1 MEATIA
7 EILDNPDH
15 YDDQVVNVDGVLV
28 VAAFDRAGGRFD
40 EVWIVEANTPTPRG
54 LQSDPV
60 SVQSALWCGLSRLTA
75 RHVPGYQGCR
85 IHDAV
90 RAMARVRAPENDE
103 APPTIELLTAAVYR
117 QAFTLF
123 VGAKGV
129 RLEQALPDDV
139 AVHGVS
145 DIKARK
151 SRYFGRERFV
161 YGTLVLGGSPAAQV
175 LLPGRIP
182 WISATGSR
190 MRMALAQG
198 ADDALNS
205 AKWLADIA
213 YPQSD
218 SSSET
223 IESLRDS
230 ILIDP
235 HYAIAKQLEA
245 FPGIN
250 QALVRPAV
258 ILGRLVENNRG
269 RHFAAMTAISQVF
282 LQNVRF
288 EGDVKSFESVIKLK
302 QFDGDAR

>member
-7 EILDNPDH
+7 EILDNPGC

-28 VAAFDRAGGRFD
+28 VAAFDRSRAQFD
-40 EVWIVEANTPTPRG
+40 EVWLVEANSPSTRG
-54 LQSDPV
+54 LQSHPI
-60 SVQSALWCGLSRLTA
+60 SVASDLWCGLSRLTA
-75 RHVPGYQGCR
+75 RHAPGYQGR
-85 IHDAV
+85 RVHDAV
-90 RAMARVRAPENDE
+90 RAMARVRAAEDDE
-103 APPTIELLTAAVYR
+103 APPTIDILTAAVYR

-129 RLEQALPDDV
+129 RLEQTLPDDA

-145 DIKARK
+145 DIKTHR
-151 SRYFGRERFV
+151 SRHVRRERFV
-161 YGTLVLGGSPAAQV
+161 YGTLVLGGSPAAQY

-182 WISATGSR
+182 WPSASGARAQRT
-190 MRMALAQG
+190 LARSIDEEFTA
-198 ADDALNS
+198 AD
-205 AKWLADIA
+205 WLADIA

-218 SSSET
+218 SRSET
-223 IESLRDS
+223 LETLRDS

-235 HYAIAKQLEA
+235 HYSIAKQLEA

-258 ILGRLVENNRG
+258 IQGKLVENSRG
-269 RHFAAMTAISQVF
+269 RHFAAMTAISQVY

-288 EGDVKSFESVIKLK
+288 DGDVKSFESVIKLK
-302 QFDGDAR
+302 QFGGDAG